1 MIRFHLTLCVM
12 LDIKHMLN
20 TSIKLQYYSLWY
32 RTGVFKYRYVGGYID
47 TPQTN
52 IIMVTVK
59 VTSCHS
65 QYYHRNIPKI
75 ADLQHG
81 KCNS

>member
-47 TPQTN
+47 TPHTN
-52 IIMVTVK
+52 IIHNGYSK
-59 VTSCHS
+59 GNQLS
-65 QYYHRNIPKI
+65 QPILSQKYP
-75 ADLQHG
+75 
-81 KCNS
+81 